1 MTWAGRGDCD
11 RHFLVSSILA
21 AAELEDSKSPMS
33 WSLNSLLPDL
43 NRRLSQ
49 VTELPPLPEVAHG
62 LLKLKQDPGADARK
76 LAALIELDPSM
87 ASQIMKYAGSAFFGY
102 RGKIESIQDAV
113 GRVLGFE
120 KAMHIALG
128 LAAGKALSHSQEGPL
143 GLRAFWTHAF
153 KSAHLMQAL
162 ARSTSAH
169 PRPSLGLLY
178 LAGLVHDI
186 GFLLLGYLL
195 EPEFN
200 ILNRAVEENPDAPI
214 TQLEV
219 ETLGL
224 THAELGVGLLRQW
237 KMPQEVLAVVLNHH
251 NVYYQGEWANYV
263 RMAILADTL
272 LKKEHGGDGELD
284 ALPANILVALG
295 LTDDDANEAL
305 ASLNEQQEGIDGLV
319 AQIVQSER

>member
-1 MTWAGRGDCD
+1 MTWT
-11 RHFLVSSILA
+11 L
-21 AAELEDSKSPMS
+21 KT
-33 WSLNSLLPDL
+33 LLPDF
-43 NRRLSQ
+43 NRRLTQ
-49 VTELPPLPEVAHG
+49 VTELPPLPEVAQG
-62 LLKLKQDPGADARK
+62 LLKLKQDPRADVRK

-87 ASQIMKYAGSAFFGY
+87 ASQIMKCAGSAFFGY
-102 RGKIESIQDAV
+102 RGKIDSIQDAV

-128 LAAGKALSHSQEGPL
+128 LAAGKALSHTQEGPL

-162 ARSTSAH
+162 ARSLNSQ

-195 EPEFN
+195 EAEFN
-200 ILNRAVEENPDAPI
+200 VLNEAVVEHPETPI
-214 TQLEV
+214 THLEADI
-219 ETLGL
+219 LGI

-251 NVYYQGEWANYV
+251 NVHYQGEWANYV
-263 RMAILADTL
+263 RLAILADTL
-272 LKKEHGGDGELD
+272 LKKDHGGDGELD
-284 ALPANILVALG
+284 TLPTNILIALG
-295 LTDDDANEAL
+295 LSDHDAYEAL
-305 ASLNEQQEGIDGLV
+305 ATLVEQQEGIDALV
-319 AQIVQSER
+319 AHIVQSDK